1 MTKGKILVVDDE
13 ENIRG
18 SLKEI
23 LVDEGYEVSIAEDG
37 ETALRMIQS
46 EAPDLVL
53 LDVWIPGIDGIQTLK
68 LLKKMDSN
76 TEVVMMSGH
85 GAVDT
90 AVKATKLGAYD
101 FIEKPF
107 SLDTVLRKA
116 SEALQNKRGR
126 AQGGG
131 AVGEEVFT
139 ENWFIGS
146 SENAAQVNA
155 FLRKASNSVEPALIC
170 GESGLGK
177 RFAARLIHER
187 SKRRNEPFTEIS
199 CDTTSVQ
206 DFDALL
212 FGKHSE
218 NSDDN
223 HMSDSRRTTLAGS
236 GTIFFDKLDSLSI
249 KSQRKLFK
257 ALDRGIRDP
266 KSSGGSL
273 NARII
278 ASSDSIIRSDSV
290 ENNIIK
296 GFVGLFSGMTIN
308 ITPLRQRR
316 EDIKDLV
323 SKFVGDFGVVYGK
336 HIETIDKKFLDVI
349 SSSPLPGNTVE
360 LYNIV
365 EMAIL
370 SCQGATLTL
379 DHLAPTDHEKQTGY
393 AKSSKNTAI
402 AEVSGT
408 ADKTARTRKA
418 ARRTSKNT
426 VYQRTLRNSVVLC
439 GQGLHSGI
447 KTGIILSPL
456 PPNSGIVFW
465 DISSGGKVSGLLD
478 FVRSTEYATTLSH
491 GDVTIKTVEHLMSA
505 LHSYH
510 IANLLVKIGDE
521 APIMDGSSLD
531 FCKIIE
537 DGGIKE
543 QDAVVERIALDKVI
557 SVGDPDDGPYLAV
570 EPTDNFSISYFLDYP
585 PPIGKQE
592 HVYTHKS
599 GEHYR
604 RTIAPARTFG
614 FLKDI
619 KKLEEAG
626 LASGG
631 KLSNVILI
639 DNEKVVNTPLR
650 FPNEPAR
657 HKILDL
663 IGDLYLL
670 GRPINGHFIAK
681 RSGHT
686 QNIALIKKI
695 SKHINSGKHEPES

>member
-18 SLKEI
+18 SLQGI

-107 SLDTVLRKA
+107 SLDTVLRKTSA
-116 SEALQNKRGR
+116 ALQNKRGR
-126 AQGGG
+126 IQGERTAGD
-131 AVGEEVFT
+131 EVFT
-139 ENWFIGS
+139 ENWFVGS
-146 SENAAQVNA
+146 SKNAMEVNS
-155 FLRKASNSVEPALIC
+155 FLRKASKSVEPTLIC

-187 SKRRNEPFTEIS
+187 SKRRNKPFIEIS

-206 DFDALL
+206 DFDAML
-212 FGKHSE
+212 FGKCSE
-218 NSDDN
+218 NGDAD
-223 HMSDSRRTTLAGS
+223 HMAGS
-236 GTIFFDKLDSLSI
+236 KRRALTCGGTIFFDKLDSLSI

-257 ALDRGIRDP
+257 SLDRCIRDP
-266 KSSGGSL
+266 KGKTGSL

-278 ASSDSIIRSDSV
+278 ASSDSIIRSDSI

-296 GFVGLFSGMTIN
+296 GFVAMFSGMTIS
-308 ITPLRQRR
+308 IDPLRQRR
-316 EDIKDLV
+316 QDIRDLV
-323 SKFVGDFGVVYGK
+323 SRFVGDFGVVYGK
-336 HIETIDKKFLDVI
+336 HMETIDKEFLDAI
-349 SSSPLPGNTVE
+349 STSSLPGNTVE

-370 SCQGATLTL
+370 SCQTSTLTL
-379 DHLAPTDHEKQTGY
+379 DHLAPVEHEKQNGH
-393 AKSSKNTAI
+393 AKSSKIVTITEA
-402 AEVSGT
+402 SGT
-408 ADKTARTRKA
+408 DDKTAGARKTVLSA
-418 ARRTSKNT
+418 SGNT

-510 IANLLVKIGDE
+510 ISNLLVKIGDE

-543 QDAVVERIALDKVI
+543 QNAVVERITPNTVI

-570 EPTDNFSISYFLDYP
+570 EPADNFSISYFLDYP

-592 HVYTHKS
+592 YFYTHKS

-614 FLKDI
+614 FLRDI

-695 SKHINSGKHEPES
+695 SEHINPGKHEPES